1 MSFLKRMFKKPVEER
16 KLTHV
21 KDLTQGDIIV
31 MSDSF
36 GLPEALRAQ
45 EFQVSAVNSYEFE
58 HNTQTEWVLQG
69 NNDVQ
74 FYLTLDEDDKT
85 YLKFSLKIQ
94 HEDVESLFDLEH
106 FSTIFDEPGQAQLER
121 QADNNNTS
129 GWSDEVYRQSVFAQ
143 VGFFHRK
150 DHRKSNLSPYEG
162 KDSGEQ
168 FELYALF
175 NEDQDKGIDIEVW
188 QDGDTEV
195 FLTLFKP
202 TTDIVDMF
210 PGS

>member
-1 MSFLKRMFKKPVEER
+1 MSFLKRMFSKSVPER
-16 KLTHV
+16 KLNNV
-21 KDLTQGDIIV
+21 KELTLGDIIV

-45 EFQVSAVNSYEFE
+45 EFQVSAVNSYEYE

-69 NNDVQ
+69 NNDLQ
-74 FYLTLDEDDKT
+74 FFLTLDEDDKT
-85 YLKFSLKIQ
+85 YLKFSLKILHQ
-94 HEDVESLFDLEH
+94 DVESLFDLEQ
-106 FSTIFDEPGQAQLER
+106 FSTVFDEPGQAQLER
-121 QADNNNTS
+121 QSDSNTTS
-129 GWSDEVYRQSVFAQ
+129 GWSDELYRQSVFAQ

-150 DHRKSNLSPYEG
+150 DHRKSALSPYEG

-168 FELYALF
+168 FELYSLY